1 MSSLG
6 RVFLV
11 LLLLVWVANSSPAAP
26 AAPAAAPAVSCE
38 TLQARMEALRIGLK
52 KKTASKVKAAGM
64 QTELDQLSRQYA
76 SNCAKQ
82 RGRMTIQLPP
92 KGTKPSPPTVQVQH
106 VQVQQA
112 ATPEEEIKRRRE
124 AINLK
129 QVQPGDKSAKPV
141 RAGEREI
148 AVPRAVPIDGTIEI
162 KAAAASTLS
171 GAVKQEITYT
181 LRETFVG
188 NLVISRYYD
197 RVAGRYTGREDY
209 AIQSLSTEI
218 DMEQFKG
225 RGCAQS
231 SGSSSACAQWQRFD
245 IWEIVEG
252 DEYPGRSDGVVSAVS
267 SGRAVTVRVDAPDI
281 RFMSSQGSVSL
292 KSNCGDMFRETVSRE
307 EFKEWMRRSKVQI
320 AREVGKNTPGCRPG
334 STLTLEMRIHPGQ

>member
-1 MSSLG
+1 MSSLC
-6 RVFLV
+6 RFFLVLV
-11 LLLLVWVANSSPAAP
+11 LLLWAANSSS
-26 AAPAAAPAVSCE
+26 AAPAVSCE
-38 TLQARMEALRIGLK
+38 TLQARIEALRTAIK
-52 KKTASKVKAAGM
+52 KKTASKARAAAM
-64 QTELDQLSRQYA
+64 QAELDSLSRQYT
-76 SNCAKQ
+76 SSCAKQ

-92 KGTKPSPPTVQVQH
+92 KGTKSSSPPPVQVQQ
-106 VQVQQA
+106 VQVRQA

-129 QVQPGDKSAKPV
+129 QVPPGGKPAKPV

-148 AVPRAVPIDGTIEI
+148 AVSRAVPIDGTIEI
-162 KAAAASTLS
+162 KAAAASTLY

-188 NLVISRYYD
+188 NLVISRYHD
-197 RVAGRYTGREDY
+197 RVAGRYTDREDY

-231 SGSSSACAQWQRFD
+231 TGSSAACTQWQRFD

-252 DEYPGRSDGVVSAVS
+252 DEYPGRSDGVVSAVT
-267 SGRAVTVRVDAPDI
+267 SGRSVTVRVDAPDI
-281 RFMSSQGSVSL
+281 QFMSSQGPVSL
-292 KSNCGDMFRETVSRE
+292 KSSCGDMFRETVSRD
-307 EFKEWMRRSKVQI
+307 EFKQWIRRSKVQMT
-320 AREVGKNTPGCRPG
+320 REVGKNTPGCRPG
-334 STLTLEMRIHPGQ
+334 STLTLEMRIHPEQ

>member
-1 MSSLG
+1 MSSLC
-6 RVFLV
+6 RIFLV
-11 LLLLVWVANSSPAAP
+11 LVLLVCAAKSSP
-26 AAPAAAPAVSCE
+26 AAPAVSCE
-38 TLQARMEALRIGLK
+38 TLQARMEALRIAIK
-52 KKTASKVKAAGM
+52 KKSASKVKAAGM
-64 QTELDQLSRQYA
+64 QTELDSLSRQYT

-92 KGTKPSPPTVQVQH
+92 KGTKPSPPTEQVQH

-129 QVQPGDKSAKPV
+129 QVQPGDKPARPV

-148 AVPRAVPIDGTIEI
+148 AVSRAVPIEGTIEI

-171 GAVKQEITYT
+171 GAVKQEISYT

-188 NLVISRYYD
+188 NLVISRYTD
-197 RVAGRYTGREDY
+197 REDY

-225 RGCAQS
+225 RGCAQWT
-231 SGSSSACAQWQRFD
+231 GSSAACTQWQRFD

-252 DEYPGRSDGVVSAVS
+252 DEYPGRSDGVVSAIT

-281 RFMSSQGSVSL
+281 QFMSSQGTVSL
-292 KSNCGDMFRETVSRE
+292 KSSCGDMFRETVSRD

-320 AREVGKNTPGCRPG
+320 TREVGKNTPGCRPG
-334 STLTLEMRIHPGQ
+334 STLTLEMRIQSGQ

>member
-1 MSSLG
+1 MSSLC

-11 LLLLVWVANSSPAAP
+11 LVLLLWGVNSSP
-26 AAPAAAPAVSCE
+26 AAPAVSCE
-38 TLQARMEALRIGLK
+38 TLQARMEALRIAMRK
-52 KKTASKVKAAGM
+52 KMASKGKAAEM
-64 QTELDQLSRQYA
+64 RTELDRLSREYTA
-76 SNCAKQ
+76 SCARQ
-82 RGRMTIQLPP
+82 QGRMTMRLPA

-129 QVQPGDKSAKPV
+129 QVQPGDKSAMQSV

-148 AVPRAVPIDGTIEI
+148 VVSRAVPIDGSIEI
-162 KAAAASTLS
+162 KAAAASTFS

-197 RVAGRYTGREDY
+197 RVAGRYTDREDY

-225 RGCAQS
+225 RGCAQLT
-231 SGSSSACAQWQRFD
+231 GSSATCPQWQRLD

-252 DEYPGRSDGVVSAVS
+252 EEYPGRSDGVVSAVTS
-267 SGRAVTVRVDAPDI
+267 DRAVTVRVDAPDI
-281 RFMSSQGSVSL
+281 QFMSSQGTASL
-292 KSNCGDMFRETVSRE
+292 KSSCGDMFRETVSRD
-307 EFKEWMRRSKVQI
+307 EFKEWMRRSKVQMT
-320 AREVGKNTPGCRPG
+320 REVGKNTPGCRPG

>member
-1 MSSLG
+1 MSSLC
-6 RVFLV
+6 RVLLVLV
-11 LLLLVWVANSSPAAP
+11 LLLCGANASPV
-26 AAPAAAPAVSCE
+26 APAVSCE
-38 TLQARMEALRIGLK
+38 TLQARMEALRIAIK
-52 KKTASKVKAAGM
+52 KKTASKGKAAEM
-64 QTELDQLSRQYA
+64 RTELDRLARQYTL
-76 SNCAKQ
+76 SCVRRQ
-82 RGRMTIQLPP
+82 GRTTIQLPP
-92 KGTKPSPPTVQVQH
+92 KGTKPSPPTVQEQH

-129 QVQPGDKSAKPV
+129 QVQLGDKAAKPV

-162 KAAAASTLS
+162 KAAAASTLY

-197 RVAGRYTGREDY
+197 RVAGGYTGREDY

-225 RGCAQS
+225 RGCAQLT
-231 SGSSSACAQWQRFD
+231 GSSAACPQWQRFD

-252 DEYPGRSDGVVSAVS
+252 DEYPGRSDGVVSAVT

-281 RFMSSQGSVSL
+281 QFMSSQGPVSL
-292 KSNCGDMFRETVSRE
+292 KSNCGDMFRETVSRD
-307 EFKEWMRRSKVQI
+307 EFEQWIRHSKVQMT
-320 AREVGKNTPGCRPG
+320 REVGRNTPGCRPG

>member
-11 LLLLVWVANSSPAAP
+11 LLLLVWGAKSSP
-26 AAPAAAPAVSCE
+26 AAPAVSCE
-38 TLQARMEALRIGLK
+38 TLQARMEALRIAIK

-64 QTELDQLSRQYA
+64 QTELDSLSRQYT
-76 SNCAKQ
+76 SSCAKQ

-124 AINLK
+124 AINLT
-129 QVQPGDKSAKPV
+129 QVQPGDKSVKPV

-148 AVPRAVPIDGTIEI
+148 AVPRAVPIEGTIEI
-162 KAAAASTLS
+162 KDAAASTLY

-231 SGSSSACAQWQRFD
+231 SGSSAACTQWQRFD

-252 DEYPGRSDGVVSAVS
+252 DEFPGRSDGVVSAVS

-281 RFMSSQGSVSL
+281 RFMSSQGTVSL
-292 KSNCGDMFRETVSRE
+292 KSSCGDMFRETVSRD
-307 EFKEWMRRSKVQI
+307 EFKEWMRRSKVQMT
-320 AREVGKNTPGCRPG
+320 REVGKNTPGCRPG